1 VQGVIFHP
9 HYPKWLLG
17 LFGGWWLVWAINPLM
32 FHDFLLENVL
42 TVVAAVLVIGTY
54 RRFRLSNISYTLIF
68 VYMCLHTVGA
78 HYTYA
83 LVPYDQWFR
92 SLFGISLTEP
102 FGFRRNH
109 YDRLVHFSFGLL
121 IAYPIREI
129 FLRIANV
136 RGAWG
141 YYLPL
146 DVTMSFSM
154 LYELLEWG
162 AVALFGGELGTAYL
176 GTQGDEWD
184 AHRDMALATFGAVL
198 SMSTTAFIN
207 WKYSKRFGEEW
218 WESLTIKER
227 RPLGEMRLREM
238 LEESRSAPP
247 ASGEERQPDRAAPGR
262 EEEDRS

>member
-1 VQGVIFHP
+1 MRRVLFHP

-17 LFGGWWLVWAINPLM
+17 SFAGWWLVWAIGPVM
-32 FHDFLLENVL
+32 PRDFVLENLL
-42 TVVAAVLVIGTY
+42 TVVAAIVVIGTY

-68 VYMCLHTVGA
+68 VYMCLHTIGA

-83 LVPYDQWFR
+83 LVPYDRWFG
-92 SLFGISLTEP
+92 SLFGITLTDL

-109 YDRLVHFSFGLL
+109 YDRLVHFSFGLFL
-121 IAYPIREI
+121 AYPIREI

-154 LYELLEWG
+154 LYELIEWG
-162 AVALFGGELGTAYL
+162 VTLLAGGELGTAYL

-184 AHRDMALATFGAVL
+184 AQKDMALATFGAVL
-198 SMSTTAFIN
+198 SMGATALIN
-207 WKYSKRFGEEW
+207 WKYSKRFGKEW
-218 WESLTIKER
+218 WESLTIKDP
-227 RPLGEMRLREM
+227 RPLGEVKLWEM
-238 LEESRSAPP
+238 FEEERGIPP
-247 ASGEERQPDRAAPGR
+247 AGEEGEPSDRGR
-262 EEEDRS
+262 L

>member
-1 VQGVIFHP
+1 VRGVIYHP

-17 LFGGWWLVWAINPLM
+17 LFAAWWLAWAINPLM
-32 FHDFLLENVL
+32 PRDFVLENILSVI
-42 TVVAAVLVIGTY
+42 AAILIIGTY

-68 VYMCLHTVGA
+68 IFMCLHTIGA

-184 AHRDMALATFGAVL
+184 AQKDMALATFGAVL
-198 SMSTTAFIN
+198 SMSTTALIN

-218 WESLTIKER
+218 WESLTIKDK
-227 RPLGEMRLREM
+227 RPLGEVRLQEM
-238 LEESRSAPP
+238 LEEQRGVPP
-247 ASGEERQPDRAAPGR
+247 AEGQGGQSDRGRPGAGEGDRA
-262 EEEDRS
+262 

>member
-1 VQGVIFHP
+1 MRSVIFHP
-9 HYPKWLLG
+9 HYPEWLLG
-17 LFGGWWLVWAINPLM
+17 LFAAWWLAWAIGPVM
-32 FHDFLLENVL
+32 PRDFILENLL

-54 RRFRLSNISYTLIF
+54 RRFRLSNISYTLLF
-68 VYMCLHTVGA
+68 FYMCLHTIGA

-83 LVPYDQWFR
+83 LVPYDGWLRNLLGF
-92 SLFGISLTEP
+92 SVNEL

-121 IAYPIREI
+121 LAYPVREI

-154 LYELLEWG
+154 LYELIEW
-162 AVALFGGELGTAYL
+162 AVAALFGGDLGTAYL

-184 AHRDMALATFGAVL
+184 AHKDMTLATFGAVL

-207 WKYSKRFGEEW
+207 WKYSKRFAEEW
-218 WESLTIKER
+218 WESLAVKER
-227 RPLGEMRLREM
+227 RPLGEVKLREM
-238 LEESRSAPP
+238 LEEQRSAPP
-247 ASGEERQPDRAAPGR
+247 AEKEGEE
-262 EEEDRS
+262 

>member
-1 VQGVIFHP
+1 
-9 HYPKWLLG
+9 
-17 LFGGWWLVWAINPLM
+17 M

-42 TVVAAVLVIGTY
+42 TLVAAVLVIGTY

-92 SLFGISLTEP
+92 SLFGISLTEL

-121 IAYPIREI
+121 IAYPIREV

-154 LYELLEWG
+154 LYELIEW
-162 AVALFGGELGTAYL
+162 AVAVVFGGDLGTAYL

-184 AHRDMALATFGAVL
+184 AHKDMALATFGAVL

-218 WESLTIKER
+218 WESLAVKGR
-227 RPLGEMRLREM
+227 RPLGEVKLWEM
-238 LEESRSAPP
+238 LDELKGAPP
-247 ASGEERQPDRAAPGR
+247 AERDEEKRERPTPGEP
-262 EEEDRS
+262 EEDGS

>member
-1 VQGVIFHP
+1 MQGGAGVRGVIFHR
-9 HYPKWLLG
+9 HYPKSLLALFAAWWLL
-17 LFGGWWLVWAINPLM
+17 WAINPIMLE
-32 FHDFLLENVL
+32 DFLLENVL
-42 TVVAAVLVIGTY
+42 TLLAATLIIATY

-68 VYMCLHTVGA
+68 IFMCLHTIGA

-92 SLFGISLTEP
+92 SLFGTSLNDL

-121 IAYPIREI
+121 LAYPIREV

-154 LYELLEWG
+154 LFELFEWG
-162 AVALFGGELGTAYL
+162 AAALFGGDLGTAYL

-184 AHRDMALATFGAVL
+184 AHKDMALATLGAVL
-198 SMSTTAFIN
+198 SMCTTAFIN

-218 WESLTIKER
+218 WESLAIKGR
-227 RPLGEMRLREM
+227 RPLGEVKLREM
-238 LEESRSAPP
+238 LEEQRGAPP
-247 ASGEERQPDRAAPGR
+247 AEEKGGEE
-262 EEEDRS
+262 